1 MNGRCAVLVL
11 ALLAPLH
18 APAAADAG
26 ALTRVAPGPV
36 DGATGKR
43 LAEAGALVLD
53 VRSPEEFAQGHV
65 PGAKNI
71 PHDQVARRAAELGPT
86 STPIVL
92 YCKSGR
98 RSAAAIEALRGLGYE
113 RLWNAGGYAGWGKA
127 P

>member
-1 MNGRCAVLVL
+1 MDRPVALLLL
-11 ALLAPLH
+11 ALLAPFP
-18 APAAADAG
+18 AVAAAGPG
-26 ALTRVAPGPV
+26 ALASVSPGPV
-36 DGATGKR
+36 DGATGQR

-86 STPIVL
+86 STPIVV
-92 YCKSGR
+92 YCRSGR
-98 RSAAAIEALRGLGYE
+98 RSAAAIETLKELGYE

>member
-1 MNGRCAVLVL
+1 MNRHSAVLVL
-11 ALLAPLH
+11 ALLAPFPAL
-18 APAAADAG
+18 AAAEPG
-26 ALTRVAPGPV
+26 ALASISPGPV

-71 PHDQVARRAAELGPT
+71 PHDQVARRAAELGPP
-86 STPIVL
+86 STPIVV

-98 RSAAAIEALRGLGYE
+98 RSAAAIEALKGLGYD